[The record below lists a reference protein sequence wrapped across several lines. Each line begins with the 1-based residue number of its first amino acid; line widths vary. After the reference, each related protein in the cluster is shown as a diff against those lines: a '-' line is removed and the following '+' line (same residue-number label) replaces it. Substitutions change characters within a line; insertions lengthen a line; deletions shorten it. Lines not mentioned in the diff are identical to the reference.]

1 MLQAE
6 NNGNSG
12 WHSEAQNAE
21 RNAGSGSPDLEVLG
35 KLRLHLE
42 SGFRSY

>member
-21 RNAGSGSPDLEVLG
+21 RNAGGGSPDLEVLE
-35 KLRLHLE
+35 KLGLHLE
-42 SGFRSY
+42 SVSRSY